1 MNRPASCL
9 NSAIERF
16 YPKNALFIKHHR
28 KFGPRA
34 GIEYHWRVCKPL
46 LKLALSAIAVLP
58 LFLVQ
63 VIGGALG
70 ILAYIGSTQ
79 YRSLFRPQYE
89 AVVKSRHLPLQVW
102 SAAAASGQLFS
113 DSLWIWRNPKK
124 ALSLVEIRDWDL
136 VEAAINEGHGLVMLT
151 PHLGGFEIIP
161 RVLAQHFP
169 ATILYRPSRQ
179 EWLNEVVEE
188 GRAYPNM
195 HFVPTNLNGVRQM
208 TRALTRGEAIGILP
222 DQVPSG
228 GEGVW
233 VPFFGRLAYTTPLPA
248 RLANRNN
255 TPIVMFTAKRKG
267 LGKGWLMQAKRL
279 KPLSN
284 DSTLAATEL
293 NIAIENAIL
302 LAPNQFIWAYNR
314 YKHPSGAELPPSN

>member
-1 MNRPASCL
+1 LAQ
-9 NSAIERF
+9 AI
-16 YPKNALFIKHHR
+16 
-28 KFGPRA
+28 G
-34 GIEYHWRVCKPL
+34 
-46 LKLALSAIAVLP
+46 AV
-58 LFLVQ
+58 
-63 VIGGALG
+63 LG
-70 ILAYIGSTQ
+70 ILAYVGSQQ

-89 AVVKSRHLPLQVW
+89 AVVKSHHLPLQIWLAV
-102 SAAAASGQLFS
+102 AASGQLFS

-124 ALSLVEIRDWDL
+124 ALELVEVQDWEV
-136 VEAAINEGHGLVMLT
+136 VEKAIKEGHGLVMLT

-179 EWLNEVVEE
+179 EWLNEVVEA

-195 HFVPTNLNGVRQM
+195 NFVSTSLNGVRQM

-233 VPFFGRLAYTTPLPA
+233 VPFFGRPAYTTPLPA

-255 TPIVMFTAKRKG
+255 TPVVMFTAKRKN

-279 KPLSN
+279 EPLSE
-284 DSTLAATEL
+284 DSAIAATEI

-302 LAPNQFIWAYNR
+302 VAPNQFIWAYNR
-314 YKHPSGAELPPSN
+314 YKHPNGAELPPP

>member
-1 MNRPASCL
+1 VRKLLFKLCL
-9 NSAIERF
+9 STIAI
-16 YPKNALFIKHHR
+16 
-28 KFGPRA
+28 
-34 GIEYHWRVCKPL
+34 
-46 LKLALSAIAVLP
+46 LP
-58 LFLVQ
+58 LAVVQ
-63 VIGGALG
+63 AIGGFLG
-70 ILAYIGSTQ
+70 VLAYVGSKH

-89 AVVKSRHLPLQVW
+89 AVVIARGLPFKLW
-102 SAAAASGQLFS
+102 AAVRASGMLFS
-113 DSLWIWRNPKK
+113 DSLWIWRNPQK
-124 ALSLVEIRDWDL
+124 ALALVEVQNWKL
-136 VEAAINEGHGLVMLT
+136 VEAAISEGHGLVMLT

-233 VPFFGRLAYTTPLPA
+233 VPFFGRPAYTTPLPA

-255 TPIVMFTAKRKG
+255 TPVVMFTAKRKG
-267 LGKGWLMQAKRL
+267 LGKGWLMQATRL
-279 KPLSN
+279 EPLSE
-284 DSTLAATEL
+284 DASTSAAEL
-293 NIAIENAIL
+293 NVAIENAVL
-302 LAPNQFIWAYNR
+302 VAPEQFIWSYNR
-314 YKHPSGAELPPSN
+314 YKHPAGAELPPSN

>member
-1 MNRPASCL
+1 MTL
-9 NSAIERF
+9 NAIA
-16 YPKNALFIKHHR
+16 AL
-28 KFGPRA
+28 P
-34 GIEYHWRVCKPL
+34 
-46 LKLALSAIAVLP
+46 LAL
-58 LFLVQ
+58 VQ
-63 VIGGALG
+63 AFGAFLG
-70 ILAYIGSTQ
+70 ILAFVGSKQ
-79 YRSLFRPQYE
+79 YRSLFRPQYQ
-89 AVVKSRHLPLQVW
+89 AVVVSHHLPFRLW
-102 SAAAASGQLFS
+102 SAIRASGMLFS
-113 DSLWIWRNPKK
+113 DSLWIWRNPQK
-124 ALSLVEIRDWDL
+124 ALQLVEVRDWAL
-136 VEAAINEGHGLVMLT
+136 VEGAIKEGHGLVMLT

-195 HFVPTNLNGVRQM
+195 HFVPTNLHGVRQM

-233 VPFFGRLAYTTPLPA
+233 VPFFGRPAYTTPLPA

-255 TPIVMFTAKRKG
+255 TPVVMFTAKRKG
-267 LGKGWLMQAKRL
+267 IGKGWLMQATRL
-279 KPLSN
+279 APLSE
-284 DSTLAATEL
+284 DATLAASEL

-302 LAPNQFIWAYNR
+302 KAPEQFIWAYNR
-314 YKHPSGAELPPSN
+314 YKHPSGAELPPS

>member
-1 MNRPASCL
+1 M
-9 NSAIERF
+9 
-16 YPKNALFIKHHR
+16 R
-28 KFGPRA
+28 KF
-34 GIEYHWRVCKPL
+34 L
-46 LKLALSAIAVLP
+46 LQFSLNTLAVLP
-58 LFLVQ
+58 LALMQ
-63 VIGGALG
+63 VIGASMGM
-70 ILAYIGSTQ
+70 LAYVGSKQ

-89 AVVKSRHLPLQVW
+89 AVVSSHKLPFRLW
-102 SAAAASGQLFS
+102 EAIRSSGMLFS
-113 DSLWIWRNPKK
+113 DSLWIWRNPHK
-124 ALSLVEIRDWDL
+124 ALKLVEIQNWEVVDS
-136 VEAAINEGHGLVMLT
+136 AINEGHGLVMLT

-233 VPFFGRLAYTTPLPA
+233 VPFFGRPAYTTPLPA

-255 TPIVMFTAKRKG
+255 TPVVMFTAKRKSIG
-267 LGKGWLMQAKRL
+267 QGWVMQATRL
-279 KPLSN
+279 ATLSEDAN
-284 DSTLAATEL
+284 IAAAQL
-293 NIAIENAIL
+293 NVAIENAVL
-302 LAPNQFIWAYNR
+302 VAPEQFIWSYNR
-314 YKHPSGAELPPSN
+314 YKHPAGAEPPPSN

>member
-1 MNRPASCL
+1 M
-9 NSAIERF
+9 
-16 YPKNALFIKHHR
+16 R
-28 KFGPRA
+28 KL
-34 GIEYHWRVCKPL
+34 L
-46 LKLALSAIAVLP
+46 LKLSLNLIAILP
-58 LFLVQ
+58 LALVQ
-63 VIGGALG
+63 VIGSGLG
-70 ILAYIGSTQ
+70 LLAYVFSKQ

-89 AVVKSRHLPLQVW
+89 AVVNSHHLPFKLWQAVR
-102 SAAAASGQLFS
+102 ASGMLFS
-113 DSLWIWRNPKK
+113 DSLWIWRNPQK
-124 ALSLVEIRDWDL
+124 ALQLVEVQNWGL
-136 VEAAINEGHGLVMLT
+136 VESAINEGHGLVMLT

-208 TRALTRGEAIGILP
+208 TRALSRGEAIGILP

-233 VPFFGRLAYTTPLPA
+233 VPFFGRPAYTTPLPA

-255 TPIVMFTAKRKG
+255 TPVVMFTAKRKSIG
-267 LGKGWLMQAKRL
+267 NGWLMQATRL
-279 KPLSN
+279 APLSE
-284 DSTLAATEL
+284 DATTAAAEL
-293 NIAIENAIL
+293 NVAIENAVL
-302 LAPNQFIWAYNR
+302 VAPEQFIWSYNR
-314 YKHPSGAELPPSN
+314 YKHPTGAELPPNN

>member
-1 MNRPASCL
+1 V
-9 NSAIERF
+9 
-16 YPKNALFIKHHR
+16 R
-28 KFGPRA
+28 KL
-34 GIEYHWRVCKPL
+34 L
-46 LKLALSAIAVLP
+46 LKLSLNLIAILP
-58 LFLVQ
+58 LAVVQ
-63 VIGGALG
+63 VIGAVLG
-70 ILAYIGSTQ
+70 FLAYICSKH

-89 AVVKSRHLPLQVW
+89 SVVNSHHLPFKLWHAVR
-102 SAAAASGQLFS
+102 ASGMLFS
-113 DSLWIWRNPKK
+113 DSLWIWRNPQK
-124 ALSLVEIRDWDL
+124 ALQLVEVQNWDL
-136 VEAAINEGHGLVMLT
+136 VESAINEGHGLVMLT

-208 TRALTRGEAIGILP
+208 TRALSRGEAIGILP

-233 VPFFGRLAYTTPLPA
+233 VPFFGRPAYTTPLPA

-255 TPIVMFTAKRKG
+255 TPVVMFTAKRKDI
-267 LGKGWLMQAKRL
+267 GKGWLMQAARL
-279 KPLSN
+279 ATLSE
-284 DSTLAATEL
+284 DATTAAAEL
-293 NIAIENAIL
+293 NVAIENAIL
-302 LAPNQFIWAYNR
+302 IAPEQFIWSYNR
-314 YKHPSGAELPPSN
+314 YKHPIGAELPPNN

>member
-1 MNRPASCL
+1 M
-9 NSAIERF
+9 
-16 YPKNALFIKHHR
+16 R
-28 KFGPRA
+28 KL
-34 GIEYHWRVCKPL
+34 L
-46 LKLALSAIAVLP
+46 LKIGLNTIAVLP
-58 LFLVQ
+58 LAAVQ
-63 VIGGALG
+63 VLG
-70 ILAYIGSTQ
+70 SLLGMLAYVGSKQ

-89 AVVKSRHLPLQVW
+89 SVVNARKLPLELW
-102 SAAAASGQLFS
+102 KAIRASGMLFS

-124 ALSLVEIRDWDL
+124 ALQLVEVQNWDL
-136 VEAAINEGHGLVMLT
+136 VESAINEGHGLVMLT

-195 HFVPTNLNGVRQM
+195 HFVPTNLHGVRQM

-233 VPFFGRLAYTTPLPA
+233 VPFFGRPAYTTPLPA
-248 RLANRNN
+248 RLANRNS
-255 TPIVMFTAKRKG
+255 TPVIMFTAKRKG
-267 LGKGWLMQAKRL
+267 IGNGWLMQATRL
-279 KPLSN
+279 APFSE
-284 DSTLAATEL
+284 DASVAAAEL
-293 NIAIENAIL
+293 NVAIENAVL
-302 LAPNQFIWAYNR
+302 VAPEQFIWSYNR
-314 YKHPSGAELPPSN
+314 YKHPAGAELPPSA